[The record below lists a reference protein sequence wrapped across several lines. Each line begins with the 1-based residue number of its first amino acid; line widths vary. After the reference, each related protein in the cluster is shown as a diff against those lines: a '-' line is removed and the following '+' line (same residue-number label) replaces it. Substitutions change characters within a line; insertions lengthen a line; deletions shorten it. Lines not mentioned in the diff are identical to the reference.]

1 MIDFKKLVVV
11 KTLTLEQ
18 GDVHF
23 LDLSAAKIKSLTAP
37 ELKKKKP
44 DVEKMLLAFLD
55 SMLCDEKGALCNLSK
70 EDYENMPRSVFQE
83 LALFAQSLAMG
94 EKKS

>member
-18 GDVHF
+18 GDVYF

-44 DVEKMLLAFLD
+44 DVEKMLLSFLD
-55 SMLCDEKGALCNLSK
+55 AMLCDKEGALCNLDK

-83 LALFAQSLAMG
+83 LALFAQALAMG